1 MFNFLCPHIV
11 LVASSPHDVVAV
23 QPPWLLTGPDSEV
36 SLVCSAIDGDN
47 RFIWLH
53 NASNVVCGSNCPISS
68 SFIQGKFYLKD
79 RCITLFLQMLIVL
92 PI

>member
-1 MFNFLCPHIV
+1 MFFTVYVQFFMSPYI
-11 LVASSPHDVVAV
+11 LVASSPHDVVAI
-23 QPPWLLTGPDSEV
+23 QPSWLLIGPDSEV
-36 SLVCSAIDGDN
+36 SLVCSATGGNDN

-79 RCITLFLQMLIVL
+79 
-92 PI
+92 